1 MPGPLDFL
9 SGIPIIG
16 PLLGGLFGGGQ
27 PQQQQQPQQQPQGGG
42 ADPLAAL
49 APLLGAIGQQ
59 APGGLGPL
67 GAALGIGGQGGIGQ
81 QVGSSAAGAFL
92 AQQLAR
98 IADRPDP
105 AAQAGL
111 QELGRRAAQEPITQ
125 NQERVSRELVQQVKD
140 ALGPELAQ
148 IRQMANERA
157 LQVQATAEHREI
169 VARDEFRREVLER
182 LRRLEQ
188 TQQRAAA
195 AGGRRY

>member
-1 MPGPLDFL
+1 MVTPL
-9 SGIPIIG
+9 IA
-16 PLLGGLFGGGQ
+16 PLLGGLLGGGSSSGSSGGASSGSSSTAGAEAASVLPLLAQ
-27 PQQQQQPQQQPQGGG
+27 AGAAQGGN
-42 ADPLAAL
+42 
-49 APLLGAIGQQ
+49 
-59 APGGLGPL
+59 APGVL
-67 GAALGIGGQGGIGQ
+67 GAAVAPRGPSVGE

-98 IADRPDP
+98 VADRPDP

-148 IRQMANERA
+148 IRQMAQDRA
-157 LQVQATAEHREI
+157 LQVQATA
-169 VARDEFRREVLER
+169 

-188 TQQRAAA
+188 NQQRAAA